1 MNTQPNKRIVEDV
14 YVEIYGGEMTD
25 DEVKAYLAHLRT
37 THKNHTIESLSLT
50 IDGDFVDMKFRYRP
64 EPFERLR
71 RITGYLTSDLKFW
84 NNAKQAEERDRVKHI

>member
-1 MNTQPNKRIVEDV
+1 MKSQPNKRIVENV

-50 IDGDFVDMKFRYRP
+50 IDGDFVDMRYKYKP
-64 EPFERLR
+64 EPFERIR
-71 RITGYLTSDLKFW
+71 RITGYLVGSMDKW